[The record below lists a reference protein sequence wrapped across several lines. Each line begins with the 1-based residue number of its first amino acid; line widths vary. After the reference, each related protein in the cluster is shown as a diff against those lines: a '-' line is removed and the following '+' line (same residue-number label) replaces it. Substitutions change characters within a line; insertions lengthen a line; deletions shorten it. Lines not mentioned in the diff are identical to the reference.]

1 MKLNEKIQKLQ
12 AHVKVGKTEYND
24 FSGYYYRNA
33 EGILKEIK
41 PILQTEGLTL
51 TMTETLHQLGNEIA
65 VESKV
70 KLVYEGESQEVSAWA
85 VVDLAKKG
93 MDKAQA
99 TGAAISYARKYA
111 LGGLLLLDDGQDN
124 DAKFSE
130 SSIKDDLKKA
140 ENLDELMKMWGK
152 LTKQQQDKVKPAFS
166 ARWNELNTNSK
177 K

>member
-70 KLVYEGESQEVSAWA
+70 KLVYEDESQEVSAWA

-111 LGGLLLLDDGQDN
+111 LGGLLLLDDGKDN
-124 DAKFSE
+124 DANYNE
-130 SSIKDDLKKA
+130 SNIKDDLKKA
-140 ENLDELMKMWGK
+140 ENLDELLKMWNN
-152 LTKQQQDKVKPAFS
+152 LTETQQKKVKTSFS
-166 ARWNELNTNSK
+166 ARWNELNANSK

>member
-1 MKLNEKIQKLQ
+1 MEINEKILKLQ

-41 PILQTEGLTL
+41 PILQREGLIL
-51 TMTETLHQLGNEIA
+51 TMTETLHQFGNEIA

-70 KLVYEGESQEVSAWA
+70 KVVYNGESQEVSAWA

-111 LGGLLLLDDGQDN
+111 LCGLLLLDDGQDN
-124 DAKFSE
+124 DAQFSE
-130 SSIKDDLKKA
+130 SNIKNALKKA
-140 ENLDELMKMWGK
+140 ESLDELTKMWDK
-152 LTKQQQDKVKPAFS
+152 LTKSQKEKVKPAFS
-166 ARWNELNTNSK
+166 ARWNELNTNLK